1 MIWLV
6 SLVELRVCFSWGS
19 GFGEVSS
26 WVNRSSQ
33 AESQLKQK
41 SCLLGCVSSKLEFW
55 LIVDVLPGRMSWL
68 DVEVE
73 LRRYVVVGG
82 RVFLVGLRSC
92 FSLVSAC
99 RRPESACWVW
109 NPS

>member
-41 SCLLGCVSSKLEFW
+41 PCLADWAKQGWGKTNPSGW
-55 LIVDVLPGRMSWL
+55 LDQTELNPAGSGQASQDRPGRPG
-68 DVEVE
+68 
-73 LRRYVVVGG
+73 RREGVAKRG
-82 RVFLVGLRSC
+82 RG
-92 FSLVSAC
+92 
-99 RRPESACWVW
+99 
-109 NPS
+109 